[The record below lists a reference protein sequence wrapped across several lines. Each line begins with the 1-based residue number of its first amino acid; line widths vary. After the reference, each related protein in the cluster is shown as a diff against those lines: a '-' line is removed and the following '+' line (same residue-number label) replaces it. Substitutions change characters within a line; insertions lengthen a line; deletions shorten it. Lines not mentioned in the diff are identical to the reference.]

1 MAERIF
7 TDKDFIQERLQSLFD
22 QIPLFQQ
29 HDVLERISVYRFKKD
44 DLVYVEESKPTDCM
58 FLLEG
63 KVKVY
68 KSGLD
73 DRDLIVRLIRAG
85 EYFGYASHFA
95 GCNYST
101 RAAALEPSLICFIP
115 IETIDELANSNLRIA
130 TYIIRCMAR
139 NMQLSDDR
147 MVTLTQKHVRGR
159 LAEALLLIHK
169 TYGTREDG
177 KTLCLSPS
185 RRDLAD
191 LSNMTTNNAIRTLSA
206 FADEGVVELNR
217 RNIIIL
223 DIDKLTNI
231 SDNG

>member
-7 TDKDFIQERLQSLFD
+7 TDRDFIRERLQGLFD
-22 QIPLFQQ
+22 QMPLFQHQ
-29 HDVLERISVYRFKKD
+29 AVLDSISVYRFKKD
-44 DLVYVEESKPTDCM
+44 DLVYVEESNPTDCM

-68 KSGLD
+68 KSGID
-73 DRDLIVRLIRAG
+73 ERDLIVRLIRSG

-95 GCNYST
+95 GCKYST

-115 IETIDELANSNLRIA
+115 IEAIDDLANSNLRVA

-147 MVTLTQKHVRGR
+147 MLTLTQKHVRGR
-159 LAEALLLIHK
+159 LAEALLLIHD

-191 LSNMTTNNAIRTLSA
+191 LSNMTTNNAIRT
-206 FADEGVVELNR
+206 
-217 RNIIIL
+217 
-223 DIDKLTNI
+223 
-231 SDNG
+231 